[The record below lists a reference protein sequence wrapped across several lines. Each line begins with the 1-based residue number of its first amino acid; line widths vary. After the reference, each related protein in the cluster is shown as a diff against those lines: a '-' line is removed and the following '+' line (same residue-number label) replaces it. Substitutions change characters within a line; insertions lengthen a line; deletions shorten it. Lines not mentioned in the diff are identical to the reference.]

1 MIILFSVSK
10 ISKRIASED
19 CEEGEA
25 SDGVDP
31 SPSREFKLQV
41 AGKAPAR
48 SRDPIKKVKY
58 NARAERTVKARAKG
72 AEEGIA
78 IGKRESAKKI
88 EDQNTQIKER
98 SERDQT
104 IIKEEKQIKRLT
116 DQLAP
121 RQRIYCLQ
129 VNAVISVQHR

>member
-1 MIILFSVSK
+1 MSK
-10 ISKRIASED
+10 ISKRPASED
-19 CEEGEA
+19 REEGEA

-31 SPSREFKLQV
+31 SPSRESRDYRLQV

-48 SRDPIKKVKY
+48 SRDPIQKVKD
-58 NARAERTVKARAKG
+58 NSRAERTVKARAKG
-72 AEEGIA
+72 VEEWIEM
-78 IGKRESAKKI
+78 GKRESPEKI

-98 SERDQT
+98 DKKFN
-104 IIKEEKQIKRLT
+104 KEEKQIKRLT